1 MKSIFVILVLVVFSV
16 PTKVFADRQK
26 TFTEQKARKN
36 KMKAVR
42 IHKYGNADELIYED
56 APMPTVEANDVLIK
70 VVAASV
76 NPVDWKIR
84 EGHLKEMVSYSMPV
98 ILGWDVSGIVASLG
112 ENVSKFK
119 IGDAVFSR
127 PDVKRNGT
135 YAEFIAV
142 KADEVTLKP
151 KTISHVEAASLPLAG
166 ITAWEALF
174 TTAQLSENQ
183 KVLIHGGSGGVGSLA
198 IQLAKSRGA
207 YVIATT
213 SEKNLELVKS
223 LGADEVIDY
232 KNQRFEEI
240 VKDMDVVFD
249 TIGGEVQ
256 QNSWS
261 VLKPDGILVSIVS
274 PPSAELAVKH
284 KVRSAFV
291 FIEPDA
297 GILMQIAD
305 LVDNGIVR
313 PIVGAEFA
321 LADIAKAH
329 ALSETGHSVGK
340 IVLYIGQPSSK
351 VQKKTSTMHKK

>member
-1 MKSIFVILVLVVFSV
+1 
-16 PTKVFADRQK
+16 
-26 TFTEQKARKN
+26 
-36 KMKAVR
+36 MKAVR
-42 IHKYGNADELIYED
+42 IHKYGNADELLYED
-56 APMPTVEANDVLIK
+56 APMPTVKADDVLIK

-98 ILGWDVSGIVASLG
+98 ILGWDVSGVVKSVG
-112 ENVSKFK
+112 KNVSKFK
-119 IGDAVFSR
+119 VGDAVFSR
-127 PDVKRNGT
+127 PDIKRNGT

-142 KADEVTLKP
+142 KADEVTFKP
-151 KTISHVEAASLPLAG
+151 KTISHIEAASLPLAG

-174 TTAQLSENQ
+174 TTAKLSANQ
-183 KVLIHGGSGGVGSLA
+183 RVLIHAGSGGVGSLA

-207 YVIATT
+207 YVMATT
-213 SEKNLELVKS
+213 SAKNLALVES

-232 KNQRFEEI
+232 HHQRFEEI
-240 VKDMDVVFD
+240 VKDVDVVFD

-256 QNSWS
+256 ENSWS

-274 PPSAELAVKH
+274 PPSEKLAAKH

-291 FIEPDA
+291 FIEPNA
-297 GILMQIAD
+297 EILMQIAE
-305 LVDNGIVR
+305 LVDEGKVR

-329 ALSETGHSVGK
+329 ALSESGHSVGK
-340 IVLYIGQPSSK
+340 IVLYVGQP
-351 VQKKTSTMHKK
+351 